1 MPRYA
6 LIKLTFKPFG
16 IKNDQIFTNMVQTLI
31 SQIKL
36 SKEMSFL
43 KLITKLLD
51 QLQTLF
57 EWTKLRF
64 LSGLGLT
71 ICLGS

>member
-1 MPRYA
+1 MLA
-6 LIKLTFKPFG
+6 V
-16 IKNDQIFTNMVQTLI
+16 KNRQIITNMVQTLI

-57 EWTKLRF
+57 EWTKLRI
-64 LSGLGLT
+64 LSGWG
-71 ICLGS
+71 